1 MYLVLIIIHVL
12 ICIGLITSI
21 LLQAGRG
28 GGLTEAIGGGTVQSV
43 LGTQAPEVLKKATE
57 IAAILFL
64 LTSLGLGM
72 ITARRGRSLMQSVQN
87 MQMPAGQ
94 TAGQASPGNTMPMPV
109 APQAPAA
116 PEVPEI
122 PAGDT
127 GSGGAQPSG
136 SGSEAAATE

>member
-64 LTSLGLGM
+64 ITSLGLGM
-72 ITARRGRSLMQSVQN
+72 ITARRGRSLMRNMQN
-87 MQMPAGQ
+87 MQVP
-94 TAGQASPGNTMPMPV
+94 AGQASPDKAMPMPV
-109 APQAPAA
+109 APQAPVA
-116 PEVPEI
+116 PEVPEM
-122 PAGDT
+122 PVEDTASAGT
-127 GSGGAQPSG
+127 QTSGD
-136 SGSEAAATE
+136 GSEATAAE